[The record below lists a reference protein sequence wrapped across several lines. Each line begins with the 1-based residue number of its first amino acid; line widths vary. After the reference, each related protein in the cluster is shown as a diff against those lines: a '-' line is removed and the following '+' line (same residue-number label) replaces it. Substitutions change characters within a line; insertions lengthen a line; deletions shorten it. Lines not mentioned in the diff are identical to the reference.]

1 MLQGNVK
8 DYAPGQCVLYTI
20 LDRASHKVE
29 IKFINGDLF
38 TLRYQD
44 DIANF
49 TVNPIGDGE
58 VRIRKIRKRRGNK

>member
-1 MLQGNVK
+1 VK
-8 DYAPGQCVLYTI
+8 YTI